1 MPHGL
6 AKEAPVITSPIQKLS
21 LSKTLDSYSPVT
33 TRLIKRNR
41 KLIEGSD
48 LICYPPGS
56 FFSSL
61 IANLLPSSVDKA
73 ISNNQCPKVYVLN
86 LGNDPEQDV
95 LSLEQLII
103 LLLNYLRQDA
113 PDKKYNHLINF
124 MLVDNKNATYTGDI
138 PVNLIQ
144 KLGITLIDTKLMNKR
159 DQYYDDEK
167 IVSVLLSLT

>member
-1 MPHGL
+1 M
-6 AKEAPVITSPIQKLS
+6 
-21 LSKTLDSYSPVT
+21 
-33 TRLIKRNR
+33 
-41 KLIEGSD
+41 
-48 LICYPPGS
+48 
-56 FFSSL
+56 